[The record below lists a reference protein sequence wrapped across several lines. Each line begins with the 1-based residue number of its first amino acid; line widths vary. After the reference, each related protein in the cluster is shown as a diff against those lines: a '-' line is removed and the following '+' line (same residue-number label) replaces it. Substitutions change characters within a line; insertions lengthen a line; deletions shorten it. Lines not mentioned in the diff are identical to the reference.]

1 MQTRT
6 LQRMWEVLLIIIL
19 IDNYALSRTVSGQ
32 LRRTFKLIQMMGN
45 CPLPLKHCHHLAFWI
60 PTHCH
65 SFSLYSPDFKTPNV
79 IQCQIFFMF
88 LDLLYFTSFSGKS
101 NLPMSYN
108 LVSMS
113 SCFYIIFHRQS
124 VNKFH
129 CATFKPYLHLTVFGL
144 VLCFTLIQANT
155 ISHPN

>member
-1 MQTRT
+1 MAIMHYPG
-6 LQRMWEVLLIIIL
+6 LYLANWCIL
-19 IDNYALSRTVSGQ
+19 SPTHWK
-32 LRRTFKLIQMMGN
+32 FIQMMGN
-45 CPLPLKHCHHLAFWI
+45 CPLPLKHSHHLGFWI

-65 SFSLYSPDFKTPNV
+65 VFSLCSPDFKPPNV

-88 LDLLYFTSFSGKS
+88 LDLLYFTSFSGNS

-108 LVSMS
+108 LVTMS

-129 CATFKPYLHLTVFGL
+129 CATFKPYLHLTFFGL
-144 VLCFTLIQANT
+144 VLCFILTHANT
-155 ISHPN
+155 ISHTN